1 MPSDPALRRRTG
13 IALALWLPLLTGAL
27 VGRVADRSLLGALLL
42 LTEPLIVGL
51 SLYGT
56 LVLLLRGRTALGLA
70 LGLGATAA
78 IALLHLPPT
87 PVPPPATR
95 PDWATGLRACAAFPK
110 PGEGPVRLAQ
120 WSLDEGQ
127 VPTVDRLAEIGGE
140 ADLVVLSGTADATAG
155 QTLARVMGGEARFY
169 PPNDRGEAGMTLVAR
184 GSFQPCGADEDSWG
198 LELPAAEGH
207 LARAVVT
214 FPRIEGV
221 GTFPLL
227 ALRLDPLHGPS
238 TWAGYPG
245 RLDESGRRI
254 AAVVQAIDASRLVV
268 VGDFGAPPS
277 FRHLAGRLEG
287 AGLDEQALP
296 PTWPARLGPA
306 PALPIHRMDRVWTGR
321 SWQGSAARAL
331 SADRGSHA
339 PVMVTLSPE
348 LMQAR

>member
-13 IALALWLPLLTGAL
+13 IALVLWLPILTGGL
-27 VGRVADRSLLGALLL
+27 VGHVADRSLLGALLL
-42 LTEPLIVGL
+42 MAEPLAVVIALWGTA
-51 SLYGT
+51 SL
-56 LVLLLRGRTALGLA
+56 LWRREIP
-70 LGLGATAA
+70 LGLGLGLGSTAA
-78 IALLHLPPT
+78 IALLHMPPT
-87 PVPPPATR
+87 PVAPPATR

-120 WSLDEGQ
+120 WSLDAGQ

-140 ADLVVLSGTADATAG
+140 ADLVVLQGTADATPG

-169 PPNDRGEAGMTLVAR
+169 PPNAQGEAGMTLVAR

-227 ALRLDPLHGPS
+227 ALRMDPLHGPA
-238 TWAGYPG
+238 TWAGFPG
-245 RLDESGRRI
+245 RLDESGRRL

-268 VGDFGAPPS
+268 VGDFGVPPS
-277 FRHLAGRLEG
+277 FRHLAGRLSG
-287 AGLDEQALP
+287 AGLSEQALP
-296 PTWPARLGPA
+296 PSWPARLGPLR
-306 PALPIHRMDRVWTGR
+306 ALPLHRLDRVWTGR
-321 SWQGSAARAL
+321 SWQGGDARVL
-331 SADRGSHA
+331 SPDQGSRT
-339 PVMVTLSPE
+339 PILLTLRPE